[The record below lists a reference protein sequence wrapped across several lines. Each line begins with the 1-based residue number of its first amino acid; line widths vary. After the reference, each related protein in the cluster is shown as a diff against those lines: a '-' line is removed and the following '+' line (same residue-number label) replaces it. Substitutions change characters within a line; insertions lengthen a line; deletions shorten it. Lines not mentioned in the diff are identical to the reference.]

1 MRIVIQWEA
10 AKKDYTVT
18 EEFGIK
24 HNLTETHNRWKNT
37 QLYSWKHEQ
46 VYDVLDK
53 HLFMLGQHLP
63 VPRHNSQT
71 HTKRII
77 C

>member
-1 MRIVIQWEA
+1 MRVVIHWEQ

-18 EEFGIK
+18 EEFGIE
-24 HNLTETHNRWKNT
+24 HNLTETHNRWKSA

-53 HLFMLGQHLP
+53 HLFMLFVLKHGITYEE
-63 VPRHNSQT
+63 VN
-71 HTKRII
+71 